1 MRHKDKIIATVTA
14 VVAVAVIIC
23 AIVIACMRLGIVE
36 GYDFGAG
43 AYYYADIPD
52 FKDIVREDVY
62 QTDIPIWVHSS
73 VNISIQ
79 VSTLQTASSSEALS
93 HGRCSVMVRS
103 YATGQRLL
111 TNSV

>member
-52 FKDIVREDVY
+52 FKDVVREDVY
-62 QTDIPIWVHSS
+62 QTDIPIWVH
-73 VNISIQ
+73 IGLFLIWGW
-79 VSTLQTASSSEALS
+79 L
-93 HGRCSVMVRS
+93 M
-103 YATGQRLL
+103 YRLWKW
-111 TNSV
+111 VDMH